1 MSAASSSWKHT
12 PFREGK
18 PIPYRATWS
27 DVEFTSIRAGLIPA
41 QMEDKWFIY
50 YDEPH
55 LFLHRSWSGQP
66 VYRLAIVQ
74 GNKGFEVAESLWSTE
89 LASARGADSD
99 YQAKLL
105 DFLISNLLL
114 GQSKHFPM
122 PAGSENHT
130 HPGALQHVI
139 SGTGYAEEL
148 PKLRKPWWRFW

>member
-1 MSAASSSWKHT
+1 MSAASSSWSHT

-18 PIPYRATWS
+18 PVPYRATWA
-27 DVEFTSIRAGLIPA
+27 DAEFTRIRAGLIPT

-50 YDEPH
+50 YEEPH

-66 VYRLAIVQ
+66 VYRLAITESPQ
-74 GNKGFEVAESLWSTE
+74 GFEVTESLWSIE

-114 GQSKHFPM
+114 GQSKQFPM
-122 PAGSENHT
+122 PAGSEDHA
-130 HPGALQHVI
+130 HPGTLQHAI
-139 SGTGYAEEL
+139 SGTGYAEEF
-148 PKLRKPWWRFW
+148 PKLRRPWWRFW